1 MNKILLAV
9 GVAGVGLVA
18 LLGLYLFIK
27 GARNLRMAAASTG
40 WPTTQGAIASSDTT
54 REVTESTSDETS
66 VTFNT
71 RTVIQYSVNGQQYS
85 TDVLHFGQTLGSSDK
100 SDAALKKLRY
110 PVGKPVPVSYNPSD
124 PSIAVMKPGLHAE
137 AFWLPGAALAFLLP
151 AVLCLIMA
159 PAIRRAMRAFSTPV
173 QPFDV
178 EAFRRGENPP
188 PPQPGGDAG
197 LAIAATVFGAI
208 ACGLGILALTA
219 GMQRYWRG
227 SASETWPTT
236 PGTIIVSG
244 ADEPDDTSD
253 SAAKAR
259 LVYQYEVA
267 GTKHFNNLR
276 RFAEVEDGSVRYP
289 KNAVVKVSYFPT
301 DPDIAVL
308 EPGNTADALWLPGI
322 GIVLILF
329 SLAIFIWMVPK
340 LAK

>member
-1 MNKILLAV
+1 
-9 GVAGVGLVA
+9 
-18 LLGLYLFIK
+18 
-27 GARNLRMAAASTG
+27 
-40 WPTTQGAIASSDTT
+40 
-54 REVTESTSDETS
+54 

-110 PVGKPVPVSYNPSD
+110 PVGKPVVSYNPSD

-159 PAIRRAMRAFSTPV
+159 PAMMRAFSTPV
-173 QPFDV
+173 QSLDV

-188 PPQPGGDAG
+188 PPQQGGNPGM
-197 LAIAATVFGAI
+197 AIAATVFGAI

-244 ADEPDDTSD
+244 ADEPNDTSD
-253 SAAKAR
+253 SAASSR
-259 LVYQYEVA
+259 LVYKYEVA

-276 RFAEVEDGSVRYP
+276 RFAEVEDGSVHYQ

-301 DPDIAVL
+301 DPDVAVL
-308 EPGNTADALWLPGI
+308 EPGNTTDALWLPGI

-329 SLAIFIWMVPK
+329 SLAIFIWMVPR
-340 LAK
+340 LAR